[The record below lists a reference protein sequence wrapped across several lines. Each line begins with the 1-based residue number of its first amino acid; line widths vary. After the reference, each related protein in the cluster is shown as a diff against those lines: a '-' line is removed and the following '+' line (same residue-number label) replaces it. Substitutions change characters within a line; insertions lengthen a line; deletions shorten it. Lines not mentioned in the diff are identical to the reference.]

1 MKTAM
6 TAALALAMAGTALAQ
21 DTRKATVA
29 GKLEN
34 SRITLDF
41 KEAPLDDVLNFLREF
56 TGIDFVLDAGV
67 RDKLSD
73 EQLKITFKAKDLT
86 LKAALKLILTPRE
99 LTAVYRD
106 GVLVVEHK
114 DKTAR
119 AVTMVMH
126 DVRDLLHKIQDFP
139 GPKVELASGGT
150 APIVS
155 AVITIDEPVTR
166 IDEDFIVELVKANTG
181 GHSWDDNPNASIT
194 LVNGML
200 VVTQSK
206 GAHAE
211 VRRMLDLLR
220 QYK

>member
-1 MKTAM
+1 MKHMM
-6 TAALALAMAGTALAQ
+6 TAALALAMAGTAVAQ
-21 DTRKATVA
+21 DTRKAMVT

-119 AVTMVMH
+119 AATMELY
-126 DVRDLLHKIQDFP
+126 DVRDLLLKIQDFP
-139 GPKVELASGGT
+139 GPIVELAGPGKSGGT
-150 APIVS
+150 FEFTVDEGKS
-155 AVITIDEPVTR
+155 VIE
-166 IDEDFIVELVKANTG
+166 EGFLEELVKANTG
-181 GHSWDDNPNASIT
+181 DRSWDENPAAS
-194 LVNGML
+194 LSLANGRL
-200 VVTQSK
+200 IVTQSK
-206 GAHAE
+206 KVHE
-211 VRRMLDLLR
+211 EIRRLLNLLR